1 MTPVTTVF
9 DNRRYNE
16 FNCAFSGRSKIIQFH
31 KFIYAARATAE
42 QNNRKILRSGGNSGK
57 HIDVEREKAHI
68 LYGKDEI
75 FVGNEF
81 SLVFRSK
88 S

>member
-1 MTPVTTVF
+1 MNSIALFPVV
-9 DNRRYNE
+9 RKLYNFTNLYTLHE
-16 FNCAFSGRSKIIQFH
+16 PLPNKTFFSTCI
-31 KFIYAARATAE
+31 
-42 QNNRKILRSGGNSGK
+42 RKILRSGGNSGK